1 MCLGVTIE
9 GYIGKGE
16 IIDAHTC
23 RIDNRR
29 KEEEE
34 QEITKVDLRV
44 SSLITVL
51 YIIYMRIYVQYQLNG
66 VTRRDIRGAQGKYT
80 ERCDSI

>member
-9 GYIGKGE
+9 GYIGKGA
-16 IIDAHTC
+16 IIHAYTC